1 MAYPRSPRRRR
12 NIASKATI
20 AICMLSVAAP
30 LSAGKPDPDYKYGPE
45 PKLEDYRE
53 RIEARIR
60 DSMVDPDSARI
71 SLPYGF
77 WKGWAHPFLEYQI
90 NGYTT
95 CGYVN
100 AKNRMGGYAGNTSFI
115 VVIDYGHIVYSAVGK
130 ASGLDWVSEACG
142 NGMRKGLFPR
152 LPDPAEARDIPVATT
167 GAGFDFATS
176 LVPDGAYVKFVV
188 PNGLAEKA
196 GLKPGM
202 VIAELNGMSLKGMD
216 AQMTDKLFAAVTS
229 EATLTIIGMGPI
241 KVRKPPPAPNA
252 FDLLP
257 KDY

>member
-1 MAYPRSPRRRR
+1 MAHQKSSDRRSR
-12 NIASKATI
+12 IARMTIITACALAAT
-20 AICMLSVAAP
+20 P
-30 LSAGKPDPDYKYGPE
+30 LTAGKPDPDYKYGPE

-60 DSMVDPDSARI
+60 GSMVDPDSARI
-71 SLPYGF
+71 SLTRGF

-130 ASGLDWVSEACG
+130 TSGLDWVSEACADG
-142 NGMRKGLFPR
+142 TRKGLFPR
-152 LPDPAEARDIPVATT
+152 LPDPGERRDIPVATT
-167 GAGFDFATS
+167 GGGFDFATS

-216 AQMTDKLFAAVTS
+216 AQMTEKLFTAVTS

-241 KVRKPPPAPNA
+241 KLRKPPPTPNA